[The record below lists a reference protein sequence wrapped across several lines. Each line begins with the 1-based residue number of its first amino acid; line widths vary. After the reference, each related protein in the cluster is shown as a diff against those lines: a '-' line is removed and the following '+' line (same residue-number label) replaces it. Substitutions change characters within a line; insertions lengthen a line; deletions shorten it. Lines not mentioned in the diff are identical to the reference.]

1 MNINPFELMKQMG
14 TIESKMKS
22 VKDEIEKLTATGS
35 AGAGLVEVT
44 MNGNFKILSI
54 NIADIVIDKNEKN
67 TLEVLITSAVNDAGD
82 KIRREVEAYTKRQA
96 EAIGLKV

>member
-1 MNINPFELMKQMG
+1 MG

-35 AGAGLVEVT
+35 AGAGLVEVI

>member
-1 MNINPFELMKQMG
+1 MG

-22 VKDEIEKLTATGS
+22 VKEEIEKLTATGS

-44 MNGNFKILSI
+44 MNGSFKILSI

>member
-1 MNINPFELMKQMG
+1 MG

-54 NIADIVIDKNEKN
+54 NISDIVIDKNEKN